1 MNALNFFLT
10 ISSKTEEKTHIFE
23 KNLLKRYSK
32 TVAAKFQNQGDLCN
46 KNSCLLQ
53 KYSKNV
59 VYSKIEV
66 LLYVY

>member
-1 MNALNFFLT
+1 MNALIFFENLT
-10 ISSKTEEKTHIFE
+10 ISSKTEEKTE